1 MLELLVKAAGFSS
14 GSTQVDSYFANL
26 QRQGR
31 IGSPTFDEAK
41 RDYDAIEARVH
52 VFLDACL

>member
-1 MLELLVKAAGFSS
+1 MLELLVKVAGFSY
-14 GSTQVDSYFANL
+14 GSTKVDAYFANL

-31 IGSPTFDEAK
+31 VGSPTFDEAK
-41 RDYDAIEARVH
+41 RDYHAVEARAH